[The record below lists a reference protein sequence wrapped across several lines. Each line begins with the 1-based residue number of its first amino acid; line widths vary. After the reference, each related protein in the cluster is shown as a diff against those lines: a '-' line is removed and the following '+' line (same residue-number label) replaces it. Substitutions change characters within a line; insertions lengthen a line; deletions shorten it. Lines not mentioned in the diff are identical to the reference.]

1 MTPLEVAKY
10 LFERLIA
17 AGLTTEGACAILGNV
32 QAESGFVPNNL
43 EDSFNTRLGIS
54 DKQYTTAVDNGSYTN
69 FTTDGCGYGLAQW
82 TYGTRKEK
90 FLEYIKAHGKSIA
103 DLDGQINF
111 LIKEFQE
118 DFSALWSQL
127 KTSKDL
133 YNLTWILLDKWEN
146 PQVKNIDTRYQY
158 AQNWFNTLRNNPRS
172 NTMTENQA
180 VEKVLNLARSEI

>member
-43 EDSFNTRLGIS
+43 EDSFNTRLGMS
-54 DKQYTTAVDNGSYTN
+54 DEQYTAAVDNGSYTN

-127 KTSKDL
+127 K
-133 YNLTWILLDKWEN
+133 
-146 PQVKNIDTRYQY
+146 
-158 AQNWFNTLRNNPRS
+158 
-172 NTMTENQA
+172 
-180 VEKVLNLARSEI
+180 KVLLFIFTFNFTNRLKIQILVINMHKIGLILYVITQGAIL